1 MKKYIVELTQA
12 EREQLERLTS
22 KGECKARKLK
32 RAVVLL
38 SADEGDTDKVIS
50 EKVRV
55 HEVTVEGIRK
65 RFVEEGLEA
74 ALNEKPRPGKAR
86 KLDDRQEAHLLALCC
101 TQPLEGRKVWTMQLL
116 ADKLVEMKV
125 VDSISDETVRRTI
138 KRGT

>member
-12 EREQLERLTS
+12 EREPLETLTS

-32 RAVVLL
+32 RAMVLL
-38 SADEGDTDKVIS
+38 SADEGDTDREIS
-50 EKVRV
+50 EQVRV

-86 KLDDRQEAHLLALCC
+86 KLDGRQEAHLLALCC
-101 TQPLEGRKVWTMQLL
+101 TQPPEGRKVWTMQLL

-138 KRGT
+138 KRGI